1 MELNICK
8 SVVLPFV
15 YARTLFLVDTFNFET
30 LNKESAVGII
40 LTWNPGRSTI
50 SVAAPMEWKLKE

>member
-50 SVAAPMEWKLKE
+50 SVAAPME